1 MRFETWRLHAPEWM
15 IAVASALLLID
26 TFALPW
32 YEVGATFGRSIVQY
46 PHTSTNGWNSLTVL
60 RYLIVLTALVGLAI
74 WWLQAT
80 RESPALPTVVTELAI
95 VPAGPLLLALIWRV
109 FITPAS
115 IYGLPT
121 QFVETKAGAYLGLLL
136 AALIVI
142 GIYRWLRVDGISS
155 RTARAN
161 IEHLSLEGPLAGRT
175 S

>member
-15 IAVASALLLID
+15 IAIASALLLID

-32 YEVGATFGRSIVQY
+32 YEAGANFGQSIVQY
-46 PHTSTNGWNSLTVL
+46 PHTATSGWSSLTVL

-80 RESPALPTVVTELAI
+80 RESPALPTIVTELAI
-95 VPAGPLLLALIWRV
+95 IPAAPLLLALIWRV
-109 FITPAS
+109 FITTPS

-121 QFVETKAGAYLGLLL
+121 QLVETKAGAYLGVLL
-136 AALIVI
+136 AALIVV
-142 GIYRWLRVDGISS
+142 GIYRWLRVDGVSS
-155 RTARAN
+155 KTARAN
-161 IEHLSLEGPLAGRT
+161 IEHLTLDDPLAGRT